1 MASLITL
8 GALKTKCRQQ
18 ADMEN
23 SKFISDSELV
33 TYINDS
39 LASLYDMLIQA
50 GEFYFI
56 QSYDFITIAGTTE
69 YSMPSDFYKI
79 LGVDYRLGS
88 GEARS
93 MQRANWQDRNRYNNF
108 PFFNTT
114 QYAFYKYML
123 NGNNIRLMPDTST
136 NETIRVWYAPVLTEL
151 VLDADTTDVINGFDD
166 YVIADVCIKM
176 LAKEESDIQPFLIMK
191 QDAERRIN
199 KMKRDRIQGD
209 SATIADVSNGSVIN
223 YYGIEW

>member
-1 MASLITL
+1 MASNITL
-8 GALKTKCRQQ
+8 GTLKTKCREQ
-18 ADMEN
+18 ANMEF
-23 SKFISDSELV
+23 SSFVSDSELV
-33 TYINDS
+33 SYINDS
-39 LASLYDMLIQA
+39 LKSLYDMLIQS
-50 GEFYFI
+50 GEFYYV
-56 QSYDFITIAGTTE
+56 QSYDFQTVVNQDE
-69 YSMPSDFYKI
+69 YALPSTLYKV
-79 LGVDYRLGS
+79 LGVDYRLGT

-123 NGNNIRLMPDTST
+123 NGNNIRLMPTPST
-136 NETIRVWYAPVLTEL
+136 GETIRLWYAPVLTDL
-151 VLDADTTDVINGFDD
+151 VSDSDVIDVINGFDD

-191 QDAERRIN
+191 QDAERRVQ

-209 SATIADVSNGSVIN
+209 TATIADVSSGQVIN
-223 YYGIEW
+223 YYGIEF